1 MLCDRVFAFH
11 TANYI
16 ACGGYT
22 HPCRLHLAHTHSLGN
37 IGVLRVRER
46 IMTMIYRDKEDDDAV
61 LPEEAV
67 SELLDGDEDENEK
80 VDPPEEETEK
90 EWE

>member
-1 MLCDRVFAFH
+1 MRS
-11 TANYI
+11 
-16 ACGGYT
+16 YT
-22 HPCRLHLAHTHSLGN
+22 HPRVLHLAHTHSLGN